1 MAKKRMVFCTILSL
15 SLIAAVS
22 PAETLASPRAQLERQ
37 TYSVYAQAM
46 PEQPQEQPAA
56 DPRLT
61 PGSGTGGTGDT
72 GGSTTTTTARRA
84 RSGGFLV
91 APPPP
96 PAPAPAPAPVPPP
109 APAPVPPP
117 GTPAAPAAPSWMTA
131 AEAQA
136 FTLLNETR
144 IKNGVPPVQAHQDLT
159 AQARLKA
166 IDMVE
171 NNYFS
176 HTSPTYGSAANM
188 VRRAGIPFSA
198 LAENLSMASSVYR
211 AHLQLEFSTQ
221 GHRQIML
228 NANFNYVGIAVVPL
242 KNTPGVNMVQIF
254 IRQ

>member
-56 DPRLT
+56 DPRLI
-61 PGSGTGGTGDT
+61 PDSGTGGT

-96 PAPAPAPAPVPPP
+96 PAPAPAPAP
-109 APAPVPPP
+109 APVPPP
-117 GTPAAPAAPSWMTA
+117 GTHAAPAAPSWMTA

-136 FTLLNETR
+136 FNLLNETR